1 MKNEKV
7 IKMEKT
13 IWTEITQDDVIKA
26 IKSFLADATDYPEP
40 RSTYLVYEG
49 KKLPAKHIRGMAYR
63 VHYGYEITKDEGSG
77 EVDTSN
83 QIETENKNWQLS
95 FPAGRSGDVVDRSEK
110 ISDSIYRE
118 KNGDANVFYL
128 LVDGMDIML
137 PEVVQ
142 PLLYSEKIKS
152 YPNRRY
158 VIVNRHRSVDR
169 KFFAEKLSVILKVR
183 AMENF
188 CAVVFESAEGSKCY
202 QCGKNRTAQ
211 VVKARDGIFGIDLDR
226 TSGPEAIWKDKK
238 GMRKSWRKNYEWLVQ
253 NATRLYNE

>member
-1 MKNEKV
+1 MGHDGTAVNNHNYVFGFNKNGGQIV
-7 IKMEKT
+7 P
-13 IWTEITQDDVIKA
+13 VNLNG
-26 IKSFLADATDYPEP
+26 KSDRFNYPGGL
-40 RSTYLVYEG
+40 YL
-49 KKLPAKHIRGMAYR
+49 
-63 VHYGYEITKDEGSG
+63 YEITKDEGSG

-238 GMRKSWRKNYEWLVQ
+238 GTRKSWRKNYEWLVQ